1 MSRRTNK
8 VGNAGKWG
16 SRYGVSNRRAA
27 GAIERRAKATYVCP
41 SCFYQRVRRQAVGI
55 WQCRKCGHRFA
66 GGAWQPF
73 TRASEANARIIRR
86 STEGSSTADKALI
99 ARQLAIETQARID
112 EEVETDGDVE
122 ESAMDDMDSD
132 DDGSAEIEEETPEGD
147 GGASDDELE

>member
-41 SCFYQRVRRQAVGI
+41 SCFYERVRRQAVGI
-55 WQCRKCGHRFA
+55 WQCRKCDHRFA

-112 EEVETDGDVE
+112 DGMGMDEDIE
-122 ESAMDDMDSD
+122 ESSPD
-132 DDGSAEIEEETPEGD
+132 EIVQDENEGTEVVEETPEGD
-147 GGASDDELE
+147 GGASDDDLE

>member
-27 GAIERRAKATYVCP
+27 GAIERKAKATYVCP
-41 SCFYQRVRRQAVGI
+41 SCFYERVRRVAVGI
-55 WQCRKCGHRFA
+55 WQCRKCNHRFA

-86 STEGSSTADKALI
+86 STEGSSSADKALI
-99 ARQLAIETQARID
+99 ARQLAIETQARMDDDSQTSTGI
-112 EEVETDGDVE
+112 E
-122 ESAMDDMDSD
+122 ESIGESLDSD
-132 DDGSAEIEEETPEGD
+132 EDEPIEIAEEEPEDD
-147 GGASDDELE
+147 GGASDDGVE

>member
-27 GAIERRAKATYVCP
+27 GAIERKAKATYVCP
-41 SCFYQRVRRQAVGI
+41 SCFYERVRRVAVGI
-55 WQCRKCGHRFA
+55 WQCRKCNHRFA

-86 STEGSSTADKALI
+86 STEGSSSADKALI
-99 ARQLAIETQARID
+99 ARQLAIETQARMDDDSQTSTGI
-112 EEVETDGDVE
+112 E
-122 ESAMDDMDSD
+122 ESIGESLESD
-132 DDGSAEIEEETPEGD
+132 EDEPIEIAEEEPEDD
-147 GGASDDELE
+147 GGASDDGVE

>member
-27 GAIERRAKATYVCP
+27 GAVERRAKATYVCP
-41 SCFYQRVRRQAVGI
+41 SCFYERVRRQAVGI
-55 WQCRKCGHRFA
+55 WQCRKCDHRFA

-86 STEGSSTADKALI
+86 STEGSSTADKTLI
-99 ARQLAIETQARID
+99 ARQLAIETQSRID
-112 EEVETDGDVE
+112 DGTEMEESVE
-122 ESAMDDMDSD
+122 ESLQEDMDEDEEKLSVV
-132 DDGSAEIEEETPEGD
+132 EEEAPEGD
-147 GGASDDELE
+147 GGASDDDLE

>member
-1 MSRRTNK
+1 
-8 VGNAGKWG
+8 
-16 SRYGVSNRRAA
+16 
-27 GAIERRAKATYVCP
+27 VCP
-41 SCFYQRVRRQAVGI
+41 SCFYERVRRQAVGI

-122 ESAMDDMDSD
+122 ESVMEDMDSD

>member
-41 SCFYQRVRRQAVGI
+41 SCFYKSVRRQAAGI
-55 WQCRKCGHRFA
+55 WQCKKCGHRFA

-112 EEVETDGDVE
+112 EDIEPDWDSE
-122 ESAMDDMDSD
+122 ESVMEDMDSD
-132 DDGSAEIEEETPEGD
+132 EDGSNNIEEETPEAD
-147 GGASDDELE
+147 GGASDDDLE